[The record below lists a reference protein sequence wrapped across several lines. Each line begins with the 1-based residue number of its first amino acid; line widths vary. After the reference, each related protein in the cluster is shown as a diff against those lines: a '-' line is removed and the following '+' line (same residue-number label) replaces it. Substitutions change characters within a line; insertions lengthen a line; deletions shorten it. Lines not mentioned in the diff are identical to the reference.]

1 MVQLEFGTVR
11 YLLAAVLK
19 ATYIGPLIDMINKE
33 TFKRKALGLLFG
45 IMINQ
50 SFVVK
55 DYMYSF
61 LKKILHYHSI
71 KHII

>member
-1 MVQLEFGTVR
+1 MVQLEFGTVN

-19 ATYIGPLIDMINKE
+19 VTYIVTLKDMINKE
-33 TFKRKALGLLFG
+33 IFNRKALGLLFG

-55 DYMYSF
+55 DYRYNF
-61 LKKILHYHSI
+61 LKKILHHHSI
-71 KHII
+71 KHTI

>member
-1 MVQLEFGTVR
+1 MVQLEFGTVN

-19 ATYIGPLIDMINKE
+19 VTLKDMINKE
-33 TFKRKALGLLFG
+33 TLNRKALGLLFG

-55 DYMYSF
+55 DYRYSF
-61 LKKILHYHSI
+61 LKKILHHHSI
-71 KHII
+71 KHTI